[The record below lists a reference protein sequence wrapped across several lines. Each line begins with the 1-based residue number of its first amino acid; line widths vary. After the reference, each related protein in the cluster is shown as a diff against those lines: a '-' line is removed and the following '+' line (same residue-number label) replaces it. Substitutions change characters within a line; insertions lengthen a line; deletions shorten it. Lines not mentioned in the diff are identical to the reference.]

1 VDHVGTGHRGSAGA
15 RRAYMKRGGVGDLS
29 PPSQRAF
36 PGDTRSEGKIVSLLS
51 AILETC
57 GG

>member
-1 VDHVGTGHRGSAGA
+1 
-15 RRAYMKRGGVGDLS
+15 MKRGGVGDLS

-51 AILETC
+51 AIFKTC